1 MADSEEINLWPHSPS
16 FALAVMATVLYG
28 LAFLWTT
35 FLIFRHR
42 AWFFLAIAV
51 GAAIEVAGYAMRS
64 YSIKNP
70 TMMVS
75 LSQASCPVSAAR
87 LDRKTDHG
95 PPLRRSPSS

>member
-16 FALAVMATVLYG
+16 FALAVMATALYG

-75 LSQASCPVSAAR
+75 PPCILPSVSR

-95 PPLRRSPSS
+95 PPPCRSPSS